1 MRVLVVTSSSP
12 HPEGSAAGRCAIGLL
27 AGLRAHDV
35 EVTCV
40 SPRRAWDPPD
50 SPLAGVG
57 VDLVDVPHIDRP
69 WGSRQVRRVRQPHD
83 GLGHPAFREA
93 VAARAAEAD
102 VVHLDEVEST
112 WAIDDHPLTALHV
125 HYRARLDQRLGA
137 PWRGRFREVG
147 EFALLER
154 AAVRR
159 HHHLIANTPE
169 VAATLRR
176 EAADASV
183 AVMPLS
189 LDPSGYPRAPL
200 DGPPVAGVI
209 GTAAWAPT
217 RRGLERLVRHVW
229 PTVRGQVPA
238 ARLQVAGRG
247 VDAVFGG
254 AVPAGVDVLGP
265 VPSSA
270 AFLTGLSVLVFP
282 LDRGSGMKVKVLE
295 ALAVGVPVV
304 TTPAGAE
311 GFAASDGIVVATS
324 DREVATATA
333 SLLADAGERR
343 ARGRA
348 AAELFADR
356 YAPEQAT
363 AGLVARYRD
372 LVDRSCTAR

>member
-1 MRVLVVTSSSP
+1 
-12 HPEGSAAGRCAIGLL
+12 
-27 AGLRAHDV
+27 
-35 EVTCV
+35 
-40 SPRRAWDPPD
+40 
-50 SPLAGVG
+50 
-57 VDLVDVPHIDRP
+57 
-69 WGSRQVRRVRQPHD
+69 
-83 GLGHPAFREA
+83 
-93 VAARAAEAD
+93 
-102 VVHLDEVEST
+102 
-112 WAIDDHPLTALHV
+112 
-125 HYRARLDQRLGA
+125 
-137 PWRGRFREVG
+137 
-147 EFALLER
+147 
-154 AAVRR
+154 
-159 HHHLIANTPE
+159 
-169 VAATLRR
+169 
-176 EAADASV
+176 
-183 AVMPLS
+183 
-189 LDPSGYPRAPL
+189 
-200 DGPPVAGVI
+200 
-209 GTAAWAPT
+209 
-217 RRGLERLVRHVW
+217 
-229 PTVRGQVPA
+229 VRGQVPA